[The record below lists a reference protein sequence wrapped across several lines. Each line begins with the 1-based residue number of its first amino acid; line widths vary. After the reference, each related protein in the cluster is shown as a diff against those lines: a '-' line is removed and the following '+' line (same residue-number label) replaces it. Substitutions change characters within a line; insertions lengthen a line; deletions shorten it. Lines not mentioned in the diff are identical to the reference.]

1 MILLDKCLEDVAKFL
16 GASDASLKIGPI
28 LIQWGTSSKTL
39 AAKDG
44 DSNIIKF
51 AKKYSTTPVVFAQS
65 TATTNYAGLFVCGVK
80 EITATQFGMT
90 FHNQYSQS
98 ATITGNW
105 FSIGKA

>member
-1 MILLDKCLEDVAKFL
+1 MIFLDKCLEDVANFL
-16 GASDASLKIGPI
+16 EVSDASLKIGPI

-39 AAKDG
+39 AANDG

-51 AKKYSTTPVVFAQS
+51 AKKYSATPVVFAQS
-65 TATTNYAGLFVCGVK
+65 TVTTNFAGLFMCGVK

-90 FHNQYSQS
+90 FQNQHSQS
-98 ATITGNW
+98 TTITGNW